1 MLKSYN
7 FWIRLIAVILLLGRV
22 VGAKFGLEID
32 SGLIIDLITTIA
44 SVLVVLGVIK
54 VPDSGKN
61 KNGGFMEISEKIK
74 TDIILAKAKLFEM
87 FGVTDQSLLV
97 SKILDDAI
105 GENADAGKSAG
116 ESETSSET
124 NGNTNSGDAG
134 TTQLEGADSCQ
145 SGETNIA
152 QSGGVGVAQLCSG
165 DMAQSGGVGG
175 FLPNDNDV
183 AQMDTTGTVIIY
195 NDKEGVQIGESKKAD
210 EMDAGT
216 QGTAENTSDGENL
229 AKKHENMAKNIE
241 IGQNFENDD
250 VCSGVDENVTTVTI
264 ATEKLE
270 NNTETGEPVL
280 GEAGC
285 DADNNAIADDNNS
298 LVDSDYN
305 LETDADDNSAIV
317 DTNYALDSNYPVDQ
331 HIDQTNSTEIEYT
344 TEEDCAIL
352 AEKEL
357 EHKLK
362 LILKEKLHELIDTQF
377 DEIVSENF

>member
-152 QSGGVGVAQLCSG
+152 QSGGVGGS
-165 DMAQSGGVGG
+165 
-175 FLPNDNDV
+175 LPNDNDV

-195 NDKEGVQIGESKKAD
+195 NDKESVQIGESKKAD

-241 IGQNFENDD
+241 IGQNFENDV
-250 VCSGVDENVTTVTI
+250 VCSGVDENVTTATV

-317 DTNYALDSNYPVDQ
+317 DTNYALDSNYSADQ